1 IWAGEA
7 LRATGERQ
15 LLFLYLAND
24 IMQTSR
30 RKLLESEEKWG
41 GRECGGGRGGELD
54 WGRREKDE
62 VRGEGGLFRRRLA
75 DAGLVERGGD
85 ESRRRDFV
93 GGGGSERVR
102 GELVC
107 CEACRKTLDFVE
119 EYGDQLVNVLPAA
132 YTGGSERVRGKLLRL
147 LAIWEE
153 RKVLPPERVA
163 ALRAT
168 LGLDQIGG
176 ALPAYLDR
184 LGESCLE
191 GLKQERDASLP
202 KLADEPHKASSL
214 LTSHISQVSRSPPF
228 P

>member
-1 IWAGEA
+1 M
-7 LRATGERQ
+7 RTRGER
-15 LLFLYLAND
+15 
-24 IMQTSR
+24 
-30 RKLLESEEKWG
+30 
-41 GRECGGGRGGELD
+41 
-54 WGRREKDE
+54 
-62 VRGEGGLFRRRLA
+62 
-75 DAGLVERGGD
+75 
-85 ESRRRDFV
+85 
-93 GGGGSERVR
+93 ERVR
-102 GELVC
+102 GELIC

-119 EYGDQLVNVLPAA
+119 EYGDQLLNVLPAA

-214 LTSHISQVSRSPPF
+214 LTSHISQVSRSPTLPIRQPIPKQSIYPKVQYPAVLHPKYGTQSTASKVWNPSIVPAQEPATPQF
-228 P
+228 AQQSTRDRIAILRWPHPLSQFRLLHQCAQLQ